1 MNKTSKELMPTEERM
16 LSREDEGPANR
27 RTSADKWPA
36 HRVGKVTTAVAAA
49 MAISGA
55 AVTIAAPAQAA
66 TGNSPRT
73 TFEAPTRETMAQA
86 AFFPSQSTAGTP
98 AKLVY
103 FIRGDAGAAQT
114 SWSFSDVLPAGITVE
129 ARTSTC
135 SGDGSLS
142 VEGRQT
148 VVHEHGTVPGNG
160 CGITYTVTAQAPGT
174 YIDNL
179 EIADHAHIDVG
190 WGLPAQ
196 ITFSSSVQAA
206 SPAGPGQKA
215 PPALKPPAAN
225 PPKAPAGSLPHGT
238 GTKTL
243 PQTAPSG
250 SRDDSTKPLSSQQTS
265 GSPVA
270 AATPS
275 TLGAPAHFNKPSSA
289 GTSDRSHAG
298 LWAQT
303 GTSRATTENITTADD
318 QSAWRTCLLGLG
330 AIALLVLA
338 ATALR
343 RRKA

>member
-1 MNKTSKELMPTEERM
+1 MNQTNKGLMPM
-16 LSREDEGPANR
+16 DEGMLCREVEGPTNR
-27 RTSADKWPA
+27 RASAGKWPA
-36 HRVGKVTTAVAAA
+36 HRLGKVTTVVAAA
-49 MAISGA
+49 LAISGA
-55 AVTIAAPAQAA
+55 AVTVAAPAQAA
-66 TGNSPRT
+66 TGNSPGT
-73 TFEAPTRETMAQA
+73 TVETPTRETMAQA
-86 AFFPSQSTAGTP
+86 AFFPSQAAAGTP
-98 AKLVY
+98 VKLVY

-114 SWSFSDVLPAGITVE
+114 TWSFSDVLPAGITVE
-129 ARTSTC
+129 SRTSTC

-148 VVHEHGTVPGNG
+148 VVHEHGAVPGNG
-160 CGITYTVTAQAPGT
+160 CGITYTVTAQTPGT